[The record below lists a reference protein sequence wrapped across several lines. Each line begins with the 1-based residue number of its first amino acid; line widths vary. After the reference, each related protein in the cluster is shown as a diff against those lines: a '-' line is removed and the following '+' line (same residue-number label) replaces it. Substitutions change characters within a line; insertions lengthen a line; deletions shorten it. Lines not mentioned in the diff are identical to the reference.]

1 MMIEYASLAT
11 FLYTMFITVL
21 ALAQGRFRLSYL
33 ECSRSE
39 QPAKYWINIVYWTL
53 ASISLYSNFVDRIF

>member
-1 MMIEYASLAT
+1 MLIAFASLVT
-11 FLYTMFITVL
+11 FLYTLFITVL

-39 QPAKYWINIVYWTL
+39 QPATYWINIVYWTL